1 MRDDMGNKMTSFL
14 FDNMNWK
21 MGIVS
26 VILGFIVSTAVYIS
40 LKAMFEYRLPSIFST
55 LLWGAC
61 SYFLYTEVFKKS
73 TSTSI
78 EKSTFNE
85 AKGMGGWLIVFVIA
99 IFLRPLMV
107 AYNISINFMTI
118 IKLSNEFP
126 FMLTFYTVGKLIDV
140 AICFFG
146 FYVAYC
152 LFKTKINAPSKAKL
166 LILFSLI
173 QVIFLY
179 ILPLF
184 YGLPTDVT
192 KELLAGN
199 ILGSI
204 GVLLFCLAWYLYFTK
219 SKRVKNTFL
228 NNQVDDNET
237 IVSN

>member
-1 MRDDMGNKMTSFL
+1 
-14 FDNMNWK
+14 MNWK
-21 MGIVS
+21 MGLVS
-26 VILGFIVSTAVYIS
+26 VILGFIVSTAIYIS

-61 SYFLYTEVFKKS
+61 SYFLYSEVFKKS

-107 AYNISINFMTI
+107 AYNISINFIPI
-118 IKLSNEFP
+118 IKLSNQFP

-140 AICFFG
+140 AICFYG

-152 LFKTKINAPSKAKL
+152 LFKTTSNAPSKAKL
-166 LILFSLI
+166 LIVFALI
-173 QVIFLY
+173 RAILTYIF
-179 ILPLF
+179 PLF
-184 YGLPTDVT
+184 YGLPNDVT
-192 KELLAGN
+192 KKLLTGN

-204 GVLLFCLAWYLYFTK
+204 GILSFCVVWYLYFTK
-219 SKRVKNTFL
+219 SERVKNTFT
-228 NNQVDDNET
+228 NNHFAENET
-237 IVSN
+237 IVAK

>member
-1 MRDDMGNKMTSFL
+1 MGNKMTSFL
-14 FDNMNWK
+14 FENMNWK

-26 VILGFIVSTAVYIS
+26 VILGFIVSTAVFIAF
-40 LKAMFEYRLPSIFST
+40 KAMFEYRLPSILST

-78 EKSTFNE
+78 KKSTLNE

-99 IFLRPLMV
+99 ICLRPLMV
-107 AYNISINFMTI
+107 AYNISINFATI
-118 IKLSNEFP
+118 IKLSNDFP

-152 LFKTKINAPSKAKL
+152 LFKSKTNAPSKAKL
-166 LILFSLI
+166 LILFSII
-173 QVIFLY
+173 QVILLF

-184 YGLPTDVT
+184 YGLPMDVT
-192 KELLAGN
+192 KELQSGN

-204 GVLLFCLAWYLYFTK
+204 GVLIFCLVWYLYFTK
-219 SKRVKNTFL
+219 SKRVMNTFT
-228 NNQVDDNET
+228 DNLL
-237 IVSN
+237 VYSK